1 MEEALAWVVL
11 GVVAVGVL
19 GALAAALAR
28 GGPYDHIGRGGL
40 SLGDGSDRPAD
51 EPIAGP
57 RAQVVRD
64 DELRQMLR
72 ARNRRRARR
81 GEPELDVEA
90 ELARLAEPAADPALA
105 AEVRAEVEARN
116 RRRARRGQPQL
127 DVEAEVARLARRPP
141 A

>member
-1 MEEALAWVVL
+1 MWVVVA
-11 GVVAVGVL
+11 VVAVGVL

-51 EPIAGP
+51 EPISGP
-57 RAQVVRD
+57 RADAVREA
-64 DELRQMLR
+64 ELRQLLG
-72 ARNRRRARR
+72 ARNQRRRRR

-90 ELARLAEPAADPALA
+90 ELARLSAPPPDPALA
-105 AEVRAEVEARN
+105 AEIRADVEARN
-116 RRRARRGQPQL
+116 RRRLRRGQPAL